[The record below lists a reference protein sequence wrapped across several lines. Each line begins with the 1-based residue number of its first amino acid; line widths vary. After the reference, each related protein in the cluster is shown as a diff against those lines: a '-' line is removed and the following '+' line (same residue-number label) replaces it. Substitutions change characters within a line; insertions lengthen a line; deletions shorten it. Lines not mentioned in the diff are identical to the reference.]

1 MEKQQ
6 YCSLI
11 SKNVRRYRKE
21 KKYTQKQLADAIF
34 VTQQYISEIERG
46 NREPRMGILASL
58 AGIFEV
64 EVANL
69 FKR

>member
-1 MEKQQ
+1 MENQQ

-21 KKYTQKQLADAIF
+21 KNYTQKQLADAIF

-46 NREPRMGILASL
+46 NREPKLDILASL
-58 AGIFEV
+58 AGVFEV
-64 EVANL
+64 DVIKI
-69 FKR
+69 FQR

>member
-1 MEKQQ
+1 MENQ
-6 YCSLI
+6 YYSLI

-46 NREPRMGILASL
+46 NREPRSGIIASL
-58 AGIFEV
+58 AEVFEV
-64 EVANL
+64 EVSNL
-69 FKR
+69 FQR

>member
-1 MEKQQ
+1 MENQQ
-6 YCSLI
+6 CCSLI

-46 NREPRMGILASL
+46 NREPKLDILASL
-58 AGIFEV
+58 AEVFEV
-64 EVANL
+64 EVINL
-69 FKR
+69 FQR